1 MQSLNKTL
9 QQGLRKVH
17 LWLGLIAGLFIV
29 MMGLSGLIIVFRP
42 DIESA
47 AAPHVTSP
55 VVNLPL
61 IERSVASIYPGARVS
76 RVLLPESPTSPV
88 LVQAENKDKQRL
100 QEFFDG
106 SSGQPL
112 GRKQKLAW
120 LDWIVDLHQNLLMG
134 KTGRRLTGV
143 IGAALLLLSISGLAS
158 WLSGNRDWKRALAV
172 PGKGP
177 WRRVNYHAHKWAGL
191 WANLLLVAVS
201 FTGIV
206 LAYPDMFQNK
216 IPSMAPETSPGS
228 TKLLALD
235 EYVRA
240 AIASVPGSMVRELR
254 LPTRGRPGVSVAM
267 WSPGDIRPKGHMV
280 VLLDPSSARVLSV
293 ETSSGFVDLAN
304 AIHKT
309 ELGGL
314 PVKLPW
320 SLLGLV
326 PLFLFASGLQIWW
339 NLRTAASGSKRNARA
354 QDLAATLVHK

>member
-1 MQSLNKTL
+1 MRSLNKTL
-9 QQGLRKVH
+9 QQGFRKVH

-29 MMGLSGLIIVFRP
+29 TMGLSGLIIVFRA
-42 DIESA
+42 DIESVV
-47 AAPHVTSP
+47 APQVKSD
-55 VVNLPL
+55 VVKLSL
-61 IERSVASIYPGARVS
+61 IERSLASIYPGARVS
-76 RVLLPESPTSPV
+76 RIIFPESSTSPV
-88 LVQAENKDKQRL
+88 LVQAETKDKQRL

-112 GRKQKLAW
+112 GPQKKLAW
-120 LDWIVDLHQNLLMG
+120 LDWTVDLHQNLLMG
-134 KTGRRLTGV
+134 KTGRALTGV

-158 WLSGNRDWKRALAV
+158 WLSGQRDWRRALAI

-191 WANLLLVAVS
+191 WANVLLIVVS

-206 LAYPDMFQNK
+206 LAYPDMFQNAR
-216 IPSMAPETSPGS
+216 PSIAPTTGPRS
-228 TKLLALD
+228 TKLLAWD

-240 AIASVPGSMVRELR
+240 ASTSVPGGMVREVR
-254 LPTRGRPGVSVAM
+254 LPTRGRSVVSVAM
-267 WSPGDIRPKGHMV
+267 SWPGDIRPKGGTV
-280 VLLDPSSARVLSV
+280 VILDPSSARVLSV
-293 ETSSGFVDLAN
+293 GHSSGFVDLAN

-339 NLRTAASGSKRNARA
+339 NQRTAASRSKRNARA
-354 QDLAATLVHK
+354 EELAATLAHK